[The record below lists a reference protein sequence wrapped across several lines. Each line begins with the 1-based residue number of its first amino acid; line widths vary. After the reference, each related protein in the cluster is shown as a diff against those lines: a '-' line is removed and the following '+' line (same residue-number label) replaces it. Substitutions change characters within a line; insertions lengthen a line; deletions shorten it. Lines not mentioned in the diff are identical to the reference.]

1 MAFHLGRITD
11 FEGRLQRD
19 YVEFARLWA
28 AVREDWLDDQCRKF
42 EQKHLRSL
50 GPSLNRFTASMHE
63 FSESVRKAEAALRD
77 DQRVGDSYEA
87 L

>member
-1 MAFHLGRITD
+1 MSFNLGRVTD

-42 EQKHLRSL
+42 EQKHLHSL
-50 GPSLNRFTASMHE
+50 GPSLSRFTAELHE
-63 FSESVRKAEAALRD
+63 FCDSVRKAEGELRD
-77 DQRVGDSYEA
+77 HHRAGGE
-87 L
+87 

>member
-1 MAFHLGRITD
+1 MSFNLGRITE

-42 EQKHLRSL
+42 EQKHLHTL
-50 GPSLNRFTASMHE
+50 GPSLNRFSATLHE
-63 FSESVRKAEAALRD
+63 SCDAVRQAERELKEEH
-77 DQRVGDSYEA
+77 RVGGE
-87 L
+87 